1 MLHNVLRLAALLIR
15 TKYVVIHFVLRTLIR
30 HLPHLL
36 QPRQLLLMRRNAAH
50 LALTLKQLLDLLLLI
65 RMAALLN
72 NLGDVNLRVVN
83 LHLLALLFLVQLL
96 ALIFD
101 QLMLRPTVVVHGR
114 AAGKF

>member
-1 MLHNVLRLAALLIR
+1 
-15 TKYVVIHFVLRTLIR
+15 
-30 HLPHLL
+30 
-36 QPRQLLLMRRNAAH
+36 MRRNAAH
-50 LALTLKQLLDLLLLI
+50 LALTLEQLLDLLLLI
-65 RMAALLN
+65 WMAALIN
-72 NLGDVNLRVVN
+72 NLGDVNLRVIN